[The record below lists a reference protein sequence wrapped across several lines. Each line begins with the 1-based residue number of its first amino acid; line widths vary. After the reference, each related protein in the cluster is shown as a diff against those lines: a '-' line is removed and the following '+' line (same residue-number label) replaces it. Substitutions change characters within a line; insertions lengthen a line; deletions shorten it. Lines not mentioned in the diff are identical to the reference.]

1 MALSAQTR
9 LSLEVNGVLRQQ
21 AALGEMIFSV
31 PDILIELSKLF
42 RLKAGDLIFMG
53 TPAGV
58 AALHKGE
65 TFTAAL
71 DGVVSFSGSII

>member
-1 MALSAQTR
+1 
-9 LSLEVNGVLRQQ
+9 
-21 AALGEMIFSV
+21 MIFPV
-31 PDILIELSKLF
+31 PDILVELSGLF

-58 AALHKGE
+58 AALHKGD

-71 DGVVSFSGSII
+71 DGVVSFSGAII